1 LPQTSIYITLLH
13 PEITRN
19 RALLYQLTPLATMSF
34 EVSQAYDDD
43 FARFVPSLFG
53 IMGTGGFVATLWP
66 NNQTEEGQKQ
76 AIERFMIE
84 K

>member
-1 LPQTSIYITLLH
+1 
-13 PEITRN
+13 
-19 RALLYQLTPLATMSF
+19 MSF

-53 IMGTGGFVATLWP
+53 VMGTGGFVAALWP
-66 NNQTEEGQKQ
+66 NNQTEGGQKQ

-84 K
+84 KKVPSRHEAIITDFDVQVRSPGH